1 MTAKILMVIFLQF
14 PSLAMIST
22 VDPSYE
28 PVCMIDRLFYYIQV
42 EEEKRKRNIL
52 QS

>member
-1 MTAKILMVIFLQF
+1 MSAKILMVNFLQF

-28 PVCMIDRLFYYIQV
+28 PVYTIDRFFYYMQV
-42 EEEKRKRNIL
+42 EEEGNIL
-52 QS
+52 ES